1 MSSLVEAAKRKL
13 KLKSTLVFVGTVWAI
28 HLLNI
33 VLSLPMID
41 FPLDAF
47 GLRPRTLA
55 GLPGIVTMP
64 LLHASL
70 GHLIGNTI
78 PLLVLLVLLAGSRER
93 SWDIVTG
100 IILLGG
106 GLLWLVGRDHVHVG
120 ASGLISG
127 LVAFLVLRGVFEKRL
142 AAVLVAV
149 VTFLL
154 YGGTVLWGFVP
165 AGQEVSWDGHL
176 CGAIAGGVIAFC
188 LSRWKRM
195 PAASDPASASDA

>member
-1 MSSLVEAAKRKL
+1 MSICGMSAPRQQPTRDTCSRGCSELSSQELTAMSSLVEAAKRKL

-154 YGGTVLWGFVP
+154 
-165 AGQEVSWDGHL
+165 
-176 CGAIAGGVIAFC
+176 
-188 LSRWKRM
+188 
-195 PAASDPASASDA
+195 